1 MPDVSVVYEGLY
13 TAVQPWA
20 RRTHDNLMYEVEGG
34 IKFLTQDAAMRE
46 RLRREW
52 NRPLLWPAYV
62 LGALCLGFFIAF
74 IRVVRRSKNATS

>member
-1 MPDVSVVYEGLY
+1 MYPTFTKAFY

-34 IKFLTQDAAMRE
+34 LKFLTQDTALRD

-62 LGALCLGFFIAF
+62 LGALGLGFVLIF
-74 IRVVRRSKNATS
+74 IRAVRRTRNQTA